1 MLVCFRW
8 LGMNL
13 EIVANV
19 VVFGAAIFS
28 VVTPGIEGGTI
39 GLSVSYAMQVR
50 LRRVLHVICQAI
62 GLIGYLADCWLIIW
76 LTD

>member
-13 EIVANV
+13 EIVANI

-28 VVTPGIEGGTI
+28 VVTPGIEGGTV

-50 LRRVLHVICQAI
+50 LHRVLRVICEVN
-62 GLIGYLADCWLIIW
+62 GLTG
-76 LTD
+76 